1 MQTVQQTNLCC
12 LSSVSPGVFCPAG
25 LELCDLPHRLTVA
38 MVAVLFAIGAETVL
52 PAVALACHS
61 WQILQ
66 AVVTLPLVLLLPY
79 WW

>member
-1 MQTVQQTNLCC
+1 MQQTNLCC
-12 LSSVSPGVFCPAG
+12 LSSVSPGVVCPAG

-38 MVAVLFAIGAETVL
+38 MVAVLFAVGAETVL